1 MKSQSA
7 SEPLLP
13 LRCAS
18 RRSVR
23 ADILEQVLVKVNGD
37 IITKTD
43 LETRQ
48 IAAIRGRIN
57 SQVDADALKNDAQLK
72 QMLAEV
78 TPRILVDAIDE
89 LLMIQLGKEKGY
101 RATDQQFKDWV
112 ADSARTRTSKTSR
125 SSRRR

>member
-1 MKSQSA
+1 MKK
-7 SEPLLP
+7 P
-13 LRCAS
+13 
-18 RRSVR
+18 VR
-23 ADILEQVLVKVNGD
+23 VGATLALALCLATPFRTVSADILEQVLVKVNGD

-101 RATDQQFKDWV
+101 HATDQQFKDWV
-112 ADSARTRTSKTSR
+112 A
-125 SSRRR
+125 

>member
-1 MKSQSA
+1 M
-7 SEPLLP
+7 P

-18 RRSVR
+18 RRHSAQCT

-89 LLMIQLGKEKGY
+89 LLMIQLGKGKGLS
-101 RATDQQFKDWV
+101 RDR
-112 ADSARTRTSKTSR
+112 SAVQGLGCRHPQEPGTR
-125 SSRRR
+125 